1 MAHLKNEQ
9 TLDCSLICKRDI
21 MLKWFSGVIIKN
33 ALNFKFITTDVSV
46 IQENEKTTV
55 VFLREHQSCV
65 IAFAFPGAF

>member
-1 MAHLKNEQ
+1 
-9 TLDCSLICKRDI
+9 